1 MDIRKVKGKRKN
13 EWTKKKRKEVINIK
27 KYGRRKE
34 EIINKENE
42 YKGTKVV
49 QANR

>member
-27 KYGRRKE
+27 KIWQKKGRNNKQRK
-34 EIINKENE
+34 
-42 YKGTKVV
+42 
-49 QANR
+49 